1 MTRVVVLGGGPAGVG
16 AAWRLR
22 EQRRADVVL
31 FQRNAD
37 IGVYSGSFEWAGHR
51 RDYGS
56 HIPDLIDQPMNGA
69 TLLRLSAAAFVA
81 VRRWEPRVRVTALRF
96 GVGAVAGQLT
106 AAIDVALVDSGTR
119 QTLNIAI
126 GTR

>member
-1 MTRVVVLGGGPAGVG
+1 MTPLGLNATTGRRLTGLAHIEQSIRDILATPVGTRVM
-16 AAWRLR
+16 
-22 EQRRADVVL
+22 
-31 FQRNAD
+31 
-37 IGVYSGSFEWAGHR
+37 R